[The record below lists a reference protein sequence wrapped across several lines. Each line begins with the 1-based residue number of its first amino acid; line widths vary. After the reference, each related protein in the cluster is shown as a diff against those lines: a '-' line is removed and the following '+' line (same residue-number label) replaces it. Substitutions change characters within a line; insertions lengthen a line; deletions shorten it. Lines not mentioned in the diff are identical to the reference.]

1 MAKAK
6 IVTEIDNFFM
16 LILPPRLN
24 SAGDAFCPSPNGLRP
39 RASADL
45 DRW

>member
-16 LILPPRLN
+16 LILPPRLD
-24 SAGDAFCPSPNGLRP
+24 ARDAFRPSLAVLRA
-39 RASADL
+39 RAYDDL
-45 DRW
+45 ARW